1 MSDDIATYS
10 FLPWL
15 RNGLGNLVTAKD
27 GDTSVK
33 LRATIPVT
41 LHLAGDGVAGPAQM
55 QDVTRNIALYGPGDI
70 IGIDK
75 KTIIRTEPRDN
86 IKITNFEPNY
96 LPLIEFYDEDLPWR
110 YTPAGVD
117 AAGPAPGRNRLRPW
131 IALVVLADNEFDRG
145 TNAKNRPLSFIQLKG
160 FTVLPNADELWCW
173 AHVHVN
179 RSLAA
184 SDTEMVSDDMN
195 AVLPK
200 LEAVLNGNPDLAYSR
215 LISSRK
221 LAPKTAYHAFVV
233 PVFESGRRA
242 GLGLDPA
249 GAPHATFSAWADYS
263 GRPESLNIPYYYSW
277 SFRTGETG
285 DFESLVRLLKPQP
298 IDKRVGTRDMDVQTP
313 GSNLPGVT
321 DAQLKGILKLGGA
334 LRVPRED
341 YSPTELIEVDKYDQ
355 WATPYPR
362 AFQDK
367 LANLIN
373 LADDYAADGPPAA
386 NAASGLGSEVENDP
400 DPLITPPL
408 YGTWHALT
416 KRLLRQ
422 RDGSDAS
429 PKDNWVHELNLDP
442 RYRVAAGF
450 GTGVIQKNQE
460 TYMDAAWAQ
469 IGSILEANHRIRLAQ
484 LAMELSLAWHSRQFV
499 PLASADPAKMLT
511 LTAPLH
517 KRVVTDGYTV
527 RYTMTKSHVQP
538 AMTSAVMRRT
548 TRPRGR
554 LMRALPFTPEIRP
567 DNLIARVNAGLV
579 SAAPPKVTPPGVVT
593 MDEVADQVLPKGVP
607 EFVIRWLREHRFF
620 RWLVLLIAL
629 LLLLIGILVGL
640 PAGWPALAGAVICG
654 WLFWLLSQWQSKI
667 AKSDQLRDDN
677 QSPGAIAD
685 LPKSPDFTISDSS
698 APVIPHF
705 GAGDSVTAIRFKD
718 ALVASRTMVEAATAA
733 GVTAPRTS
741 LDLPALGK
749 VLVTAIDPVKTIP
762 GQIWRE
768 ITIPDR
774 IRLNMP
780 DTFVEAMAYPVIDTP
795 MYKPLVDPAELFL
808 PNINLIAQNSV
819 TLLESNQ
826 KFIES
831 YMVGLNH
838 EFGRE
843 LLWREFP
850 TDQRPSTFRQFWDVS
865 GVFTNSNLD
874 NEALKEKLRDIPPI
888 HKWPK
893 HSVLGDHDNRDKEA
907 EIVLVIRGE
916 LLKRY
921 PNAVIYAHHAAW
933 PLKDDGVT
941 IDHTLERRL
950 VEITGNES
958 EADLRKKMRTPLYHA
973 QVAPDIYFFG
983 FDLTVKVAKGDPG
996 NHKNEEPGWFFVIK
1010 ERAGEPRFG
1019 LDTDKQVTKATWN
1032 DLAWPDVQPGAPG
1045 SFIAAKALN
1054 PAVTLT
1060 SPGDDVPD
1068 TKEQHIED
1076 LAVHWDASLNA
1087 ADAAYILFQVPVMV
1101 AIHADEM
1108 LTKT

>member
-1 MSDDIATYS
+1 MSDEIATYS

-15 RNGLGNLVTAKD
+15 RNGLANLVTAKD
-27 GDTSVK
+27 GDANVK
-33 LRATIPVT
+33 LRATVPVT
-41 LHLAGDGVAGPAQM
+41 LHLAGDGVNGPAQA
-55 QDVTRNIALYGPGDI
+55 QDVTRNVALYGPGDI

-75 KTIIRTEPRDN
+75 KTIIRAEPRDG

-110 YTPAGVD
+110 YTPAGAD

-131 IALVVLADNEFDRG
+131 IALVVLADDEFKPG
-145 TNAKNRPLSFIQLKG
+145 ANVKNHPLPFVALKD
-160 FTVLPNADELWCW
+160 FKVLPNADELWCW

-184 SDTEMVSDDMN
+184 SDTEMASDDID
-195 AVLPK
+195 AVLSK
-200 LEAVLNGNPDLAYSR
+200 LQAALNDNPDLAYSR
-215 LISSRK
+215 LVSSRK

-233 PVFESGRRA
+233 PVFESGRLA

-263 GRPESLNIPYYYSW
+263 GRPQSLSLPYYYSW
-277 SFRTGETG
+277 SFHTGETG

-298 IDKRVGTRDMDVQTP
+298 VDKRVGVRDMDVQTP
-313 GSNLPGVT
+313 GSNLPGIT
-321 DAQLKGILKLGGA
+321 EPQLKGVLRLGGA

-341 YSPTELIEVDKYDQ
+341 YSPIELIDVDKYDR

-367 LANLIN
+367 LADLIN
-373 LADDYAADGPPAA
+373 LADDYAADAPSAA
-386 NAASGLGSEVENDP
+386 NAASGLGDEVENDP

-408 YGTWHALT
+408 YGAWHALT

-422 RDGSDAS
+422 RNGSDIS
-429 PKDNWVHELNLDP
+429 PNDNWVHELNLDP
-442 RYRVAAGF
+442 RYRVAAGV
-450 GTGVIQKNQE
+450 GAGVIQKNQE

-469 IGSILEANHRIRLAQ
+469 IGEVLEANHRIRLAQ
-484 LAMELSLAWHSRQFV
+484 LAMEQAWAWHDQQLV
-499 PLASADPAKMLT
+499 PFAGANPQKTLM

-517 KRVVTDGYTV
+517 KRVVTGGYTV
-527 RYTMTKSHVQP
+527 HYTMAKSRVQP
-538 AMTSAVMRRT
+538 AMTSAVMRRA

-554 LMRALPFTPEIRP
+554 LMRALAFTSNITP
-567 DNLIARVNAGLV
+567 DNLIARANAGLV
-579 SAAPPKVTPPGVVT
+579 SAAPPKATPPGIVT
-593 MDEVADQVLPKGVP
+593 TDEVADQVLPKGVP
-607 EFVIRWLREHRFF
+607 KFVTKWLRKHWWF

-629 LLLLIGILVGL
+629 LLLLVAIMIGT
-640 PAGWPALAGAVICG
+640 PAGWPALAGAAICV
-654 WLFWLLSQWQSKI
+654 WLFWLLSLWRSRI

-677 QSPGAIAD
+677 QSPEAVAD
-685 LPKSPDFTISDSS
+685 LPNSPDFTISDPSTP
-698 APVIPHF
+698 ARPHF
-705 GAGDSVTAIRFKD
+705 GATDSETAIRFKA
-718 ALVASRTMVEAATAA
+718 ALVDSRTMVEAAATAGA
-733 GVTAPRTS
+733 TEPRTS
-741 LDLPALGK
+741 LDLPALST
-749 VLVTAIDPVKTIP
+749 VLVTALDPARTIP
-762 GQIWRE
+762 GQIWGE
-768 ITIPDR
+768 IKIPDR
-774 IRLNMP
+774 IRLDMP
-780 DTFVEAMAYPVIDTP
+780 ETFVEAMAYPVIDTP
-795 MYKPLVDPAELFL
+795 MYKPLVNPAELFL

-838 EFGRE
+838 EFARE

-865 GVFTNSNLD
+865 GVFTNANLD
-874 NEALKEKLRDIPPI
+874 DEALKEKLRDIPPI

-893 HSVLGDHDNRDKEA
+893 HSALGAHDNRDKEA
-907 EIVLVIRGE
+907 EVVLAIRGE

-950 VEITGNES
+950 IEITGNES
-958 EADLRKKMRTPLYHA
+958 EADLRTKMRTPLYHA

-983 FDLTVKVAKGDPG
+983 FDLTTKIAEGDPG
-996 NHKNEEPGWFFVIK
+996 NNKNEEPGWFFVIK

-1019 LDTDKQVTKATWN
+1019 LDIDKQATKTTWN

-1045 SFIAAKALN
+1045 SFIPAKALN
-1054 PAVTLT
+1054 PAVTLAD
-1060 SPGDDVPD
+1060 PGDDVPD
-1068 TKEQHIED
+1068 TEEQHIED
-1076 LAVHWDASLNA
+1076 MAIRWDANLSA
-1087 ADAAYILFQVPVMV
+1087 ADAAYILFQAPVMV

-1108 LTKT
+1108 LAKT

>member
-15 RNGLGNLVTAKD
+15 RNGLANLVTAKD
-27 GDTSVK
+27 GDVSVK

-41 LHLAGDGVAGPAQM
+41 LHLAGDGVDGPAQA
-55 QDVTRNIALYGPGDI
+55 QDVTRNVALYGPGDI

-75 KTIIRTEPRDN
+75 KMIIRAEPRDS

-96 LPLIEFYDEDLPWR
+96 LPLIEFYDEDFPWR
-110 YTPAGVD
+110 YTPAGAD

-131 IALVVLADNEFDRG
+131 IALVVLADDEFQPG
-145 TNAKNRPLSFIQLKG
+145 TNAKNHPLLFIQLKD

-179 RSLAA
+179 RSFAA
-184 SDTEMVSDDMN
+184 SDTEITSDDMN

-200 LEAVLNGNPDLAYSR
+200 LEAALNDNPDLAYSR
-215 LISSRK
+215 LVSPRK

-233 PVFESGRRA
+233 PVFESGRLA

-249 GAPHATFSAWADYS
+249 GAPHATFSAWADYN
-263 GRPESLNIPYYYSW
+263 GRPESLNIPYYHSW

-298 IDKRVGTRDMDVQTP
+298 VDKRVGTRDMDVQTP
-313 GSNLPGVT
+313 GSNLPGIT
-321 DAQLKGILKLGGA
+321 DPQLQGILRLGGA

-341 YSPTELIEVDKYDQ
+341 YSPTELIEVDKYDH
-355 WATPYPR
+355 WATPYPHP
-362 AFQDK
+362 FQDK
-367 LANLIN
+367 LAKLID
-373 LADDYAADGPPAA
+373 LADDYAADAPSAA
-386 NAASGLGSEVENDP
+386 NAASGLGSAVENDP

-429 PKDNWVHELNLDP
+429 PNDNWVHELNLDP

-469 IGSILEANHRIRLAQ
+469 IGGILEANHRIRLAQ
-484 LAMELSLAWHSRQFV
+484 LAMELSSSWHSRQFV
-499 PLASADPAKMLT
+499 PLASADSAKTLM

-517 KRVVTDGYTV
+517 KRVITDGYTV
-527 RYTMTKSHVQP
+527 YYTMGKSRVQP

-567 DNLIARVNAGLV
+567 DNLLARVNAGLV

-593 MDEVADQVLPKGVP
+593 TDEVADQLLPKGVP
-607 EFVIRWLREHRFF
+607 PFVTKWLRQHRWF

-629 LLLLIGILVGL
+629 LLLLIAIVVGL
-640 PAGWPALAGAVICG
+640 PAGWPALAGAAVGG
-654 WLFWLLSQWQSKI
+654 WLFWQLSQWQSRI

-685 LPKSPDFTISDSS
+685 LPKSPDFTISDPS
-698 APVIPHF
+698 ARVTPNF
-705 GAGDSVTAIRFKD
+705 GTTDSVTASRFKA
-718 ALVASRTMVEAATAA
+718 ALVDSRTMVEAATAA
-733 GVTAPRTS
+733 GVTAPRTL
-741 LDLPALGK
+741 LDLSALPN
-749 VLVTAIDPVKTIP
+749 VLVTALDPAKTIP
-762 GQIWRE
+762 RQIWRE

-774 IRLNMP
+774 IRVDMP
-780 DTFVEAMAYPVIDTP
+780 ETFVEAMAYPVIDTP

-888 HKWPK
+888 HKWPR
-893 HSVLGDHDNRDKEA
+893 HSQLGDHDNRDKEA

-921 PNAVIYAHHAAW
+921 PNAVIYAQHAAW
-933 PLKDDGVT
+933 PLKDGVT
-941 IDHTLERRL
+941 VDHTLEREL
-950 VEITGNES
+950 VAITGNES

-996 NHKNEEPGWFFVIK
+996 NNKNEEPGWFFVIK

-1019 LDTDKQVTKATWN
+1019 LDIDKQVTKTTWN

-1054 PAVTLT
+1054 PAVTLA
-1060 SPGDDVPD
+1060 SPGNAVLD
-1068 TKEQHIED
+1068 TMDQHLED
-1076 LAVHWDASLNA
+1076 MAVHWDANLSA

-1108 LTKT
+1108 LTRT

>member
-1 MSDDIATYS
+1 MSDEIAAYS

-15 RNGLGNLVTAKD
+15 RDGLANLITAKD
-27 GDTSVK
+27 GDAGVK

-41 LHLAGDGVAGPAQM
+41 LHLTGDGVAGPAQG
-55 QDVTRNIALYGPGDI
+55 QDVTRNVALYGPGDI
-70 IGIDK
+70 IGIDR
-75 KTIIRTEPRDN
+75 KTIIRAEPHHG

-110 YTPAGVD
+110 YTPAGAD
-117 AAGPAPGRNRLRPW
+117 AAGPAAARNRLRPW
-131 IALVVLADNEFDRG
+131 IALVVLADNEFQQG
-145 TNAKNRPLSFIQLKG
+145 ANVKNRPLPFIQPKD
-160 FTVLPNADELWCW
+160 FTVLPDAAELWCW

-184 SDTEMVSDDMN
+184 SDAEMASDDMN

-200 LEAVLNGNPDLAYSR
+200 LQATLNENPDLAYSR
-215 LISSRK
+215 LISPRK

-233 PVFESGRRA
+233 PVFESGRLA

-249 GAPHATFSAWADYS
+249 GAPHATFSAWADYN
-263 GRPESLNIPYYYSW
+263 GRPESLNIPYYHSW
-277 SFRTGETG
+277 NFRTGETG

-298 IDKRVGTRDMDVQTP
+298 VDKRVGTRDMDVQTP
-313 GSNLPGVT
+313 GSNLPGIT
-321 DAQLKGILKLGGA
+321 DPKLKGILKLGGA

-341 YSPTELIEVDKYDQ
+341 YTPTELIEVDKYDH
-355 WATPYPR
+355 WAKPYPG
-362 AFQDK
+362 AFQSK
-367 LANLIN
+367 LADLIN
-373 LADDYAADGPPAA
+373 LADDYAADAPSAA
-386 NAASGLGSEVENDP
+386 NAASGLGSAVENDP
-400 DPLITPPL
+400 DPLVTPPL

-422 RDGSDAS
+422 RDGSGAS
-429 PKDNWVHELNLDP
+429 PNDNWVHELNLDP

-484 LAMELSLAWHSRQFV
+484 LAMELSWSWHRQQFV
-499 PLASADPAKMLT
+499 PLASASPQKTLM

-517 KRVVTDGYTV
+517 KRVISNGYTV
-527 RYTMTKSHVQP
+527 HYAMANSRVQP
-538 AMTSAVMRRT
+538 AMTSAVMRRA

-554 LMRALPFTPEIRP
+554 LMRALPFTSKITP
-567 DNLIARVNAGLV
+567 DNLIARANAGLV

-593 MDEVADQVLPKGVP
+593 VDDVANQLLPKGVP
-607 EFVIRWLREHRFF
+607 NFVARWLRGHWWF
-620 RWLVLLIAL
+620 RWLVLLIG
-629 LLLLIGILVGL
+629 LLLLIAIVVGL
-640 PAGWPALAGAVICG
+640 PAGWPALAGAAICG
-654 WLFWLLSQWQSKI
+654 WLFWLLSRWQSRI

-677 QSPGAIAD
+677 QSPEAVAD
-685 LPKSPDFTISDSS
+685 LPKSPDFTLSDPS
-698 APVIPHF
+698 APITPRF
-705 GAGDSVTAIRFKD
+705 GATDSAIAIRFKA
-718 ALVASRTMVEAATAA
+718 ALVDSRTMVAAATAA
-733 GVTAPRTS
+733 GVAAPRTA
-741 LDLPALGK
+741 LDLPALSK
-749 VLVTAIDPVKTIP
+749 LLVTALDPARTIP
-762 GQIWRE
+762 AQIWRE

-774 IRLNMP
+774 IRLNLP
-780 DTFVEAMAYPVIDTP
+780 ETFVEAMAYPVIDTP

-850 TDQRPSTFRQFWDVS
+850 TDQRPSTFRQFWDVG
-865 GVFTNSNLD
+865 GVFTNTSLD

-893 HSVLGDHDNRDKEA
+893 HSALGDHDNRDKEA
-907 EIVLVIRGE
+907 EVVLVIRGE

-921 PNAVIYAHHAAW
+921 PNAVIYAQHAAW

-950 VEITGNES
+950 VDITGNES
-958 EADLRKKMRTPLYHA
+958 EADLRKKLRTPLYHA

-983 FDLTVKVAKGDPG
+983 FDLTTSVAKGDPG
-996 NHKNEEPGWFFVIK
+996 TNKSEEAGWFFVIK
-1010 ERAGEPRFG
+1010 ERSGEPRFG
-1019 LDTDKQVTKATWN
+1019 LDIDKQATKTTWN

-1045 SFIAAKALN
+1045 SFIPAKALN
-1054 PAVTLT
+1054 PAVTLA
-1060 SPGDDVPD
+1060 SPGNDVPD

-1076 LAVHWDASLNA
+1076 AAVHWDANLSA

-1108 LTKT
+1108 LTKV